1 MRVNLNMPTGTTL
14 LLIDEDGDRR
24 SMFKQLL
31 REGGYSIAA
40 AVNNVAK
47 LGDAVRQHKPD
58 AIVVSTGQPSKRLL
72 TQIEDL
78 KGPERRPVVLFS
90 EDDKAESMQ
99 RAIAAGVNAYIVL
112 GLSSNRVRTAVDLA
126 FINFN
131 QTETLR
137 SKVAEAENALRER
150 KLIERA
156 KGIIMKQRQIDEDA
170 AYALLRDRAM
180 QQAMRIADV
189 ARMIIDATEMLT
201 EASEGKS

>member
-1 MRVNLNMPTGTTL
+1 VRVNLNMPTGTTL

-31 REGGYSIAA
+31 REGGYGIAA
-40 AVNNVAK
+40 AVNTVAK

-58 AIVVSTGQPSKRLL
+58 AIVISTGQPSRRLL
-72 TQIEDL
+72 EQIDEL
-78 KGPERRPVVLFS
+78 KDADRRPVVLFS
-90 EDDKAESMQ
+90 EDDRSETMQ
-99 RAIAAGVNAYIVL
+99 RAIAVGVNAYIVL

-126 FINFN
+126 FINFT

-137 SKVAEAENALRER
+137 GKVAEAENALREC

-156 KGIIMKQRQIDEDA
+156 KGIVMKQRQIDEDA
-170 AYALLRDRAM
+170 AYALMRDRAM

-189 ARMIIDATEMLT
+189 ARTIVDATELLT
-201 EASEGKS
+201 EASDGKS